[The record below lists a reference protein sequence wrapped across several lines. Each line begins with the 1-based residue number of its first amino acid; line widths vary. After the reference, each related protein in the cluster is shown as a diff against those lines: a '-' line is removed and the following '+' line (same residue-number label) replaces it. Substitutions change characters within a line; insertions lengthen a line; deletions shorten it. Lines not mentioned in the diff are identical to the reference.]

1 MGFQGAKPLGE
12 FSQYRS
18 VYGRNKVMPNRDA
31 IHPGFLIEQ
40 RWIGTGWS
48 ESQFA
53 KKMGFAQNTLRR
65 CMNGKRPVSD
75 GIARKLEENGL
86 GSAESWLLAQARYDY
101 DMHVQKTT
109 SDHNK
114 LIEENKALTEEKTKL
129 STSIKRL
136 TAEKKSSTVAN
147 KELIKTSKDLLM
159 KDPDLV
165 KAIEGISK
173 ALGNKD
179 SVNMSGLKKL
189 LAGNTALQVILGI
202 ILSG

>member
-1 MGFQGAKPLGE
+1 M
-12 FSQYRS
+12 
-18 VYGRNKVMPNRDA
+18 MPNRDEV
-31 IHPGFLIEQ
+31 HPGFLIKQ

-86 GSAESWLLAQARYDY
+86 GSAESWLLAQARYD
-101 DMHVQKTT
+101 MHMQKTT
-109 SDHNK
+109 SAHSR
-114 LIEENKALTEEKTKL
+114 LIEENEKLSAANKEIANENKVLTEERSKL
-129 STSIKRL
+129 SASNKRL
-136 TAEKKSSTVAN
+136 TAEKKRLTAAN
-147 KELIKTSKDLLM
+147 KELITANKQLVK
-159 KDPDLV
+159 KDPSLV

-173 ALGNKD
+173 ALENKESAD
-179 SVNMSGLKKL
+179 MSGLKKV